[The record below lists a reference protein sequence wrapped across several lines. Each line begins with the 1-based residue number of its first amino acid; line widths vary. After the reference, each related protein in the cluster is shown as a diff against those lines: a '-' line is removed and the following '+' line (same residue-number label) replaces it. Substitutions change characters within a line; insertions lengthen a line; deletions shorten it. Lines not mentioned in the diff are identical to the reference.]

1 MATDMTSILPATESA
16 AGEGRNWLDV
26 QGLAA
31 LRADAARQA
40 PSALGKVAEQFES
53 LFLGMMLKSM
63 REAKLGEGV
72 FDSDSSKFYQDLY
85 DQQLSLA
92 LSHGKGLGIARMLE
106 QSLAPRAPAPA
117 HPSDG
122 RGLPGLPGLP
132 RSTTAQ
138 PAATGG
144 QAVLAAAAAAS
155 AGESAPVAPAGDAGS
170 SATVAGPAVLASS
183 PEEFVGLVLPHAV
196 EAGAALGVSPLA
208 LVAQAALE
216 TRWGQ
221 HVPSAGEGSS
231 FNVFGIKADAGW
243 TGRRV
248 AKETIEYQDGVA
260 VRRREPFRAYESLEH
275 GFQDLVGFLK
285 NHARYAAALAGGADP
300 GHYAQALQRAGYA
313 TDPGYATKINA
324 ILGSDTLRR
333 ALAALKNVRAVPIP

>member
-1 MATDMTSILPATESA
+1 MATDMTSLLPATESA

-31 LRADAARQA
+31 LRADAARAA

-72 FDSDSSKFYQDLY
+72 FDSDSTKFYQDLY

-106 QSLAPRAPAPA
+106 QSLAPRAPAHPA
-117 HPSDG
+117 DG
-122 RGLPGLPGLP
+122 PGPAGLPGLP
-132 RSTTAQ
+132 RSASAQ

-144 QAVLAAAAAAS
+144 PAAPSVAGVAS
-155 AGESAPVAPAGDAGS
+155 ADASASVAPAGEAGS
-170 SATVAGPAVLASS
+170 SAAAAGPAVLAST
-183 PEEFVGLVLPHAV
+183 PEEFVELVLPHAV

-285 NHARYAAALAGGADP
+285 SHARYAAALVGGADP
-300 GHYAQALQRAGYA
+300 GQYAQALQRAGYA

-333 ALAALKNVRAVPIP
+333 ALAALKNVRALPIP